1 MVSYVNVHNPFI
13 SYRITM
19 LVSWENQTIL
29 VVIPV
34 KTGIQPLNYIEFPG
48 LLCYSINVGYPVSS
62 TPFLL
67 YRLPASAGM
76 TVHSYFFILNRNYIG
91 SNQRA
96 VFRG

>member
-19 LVSWENQTIL
+19 LVSWENKAIL

-34 KTGIQPLNYIEFPG
+34 TCGACRTKTGIPVLELYGI
-48 LLCYSINVGYPVSS
+48 LGYPVSS

-67 YRLPASAGM
+67 YRLPVSAGV
-76 TVHSYFFILNRNYIG
+76 TVHSYFSILNRY
-91 SNQRA
+91 
-96 VFRG
+96 